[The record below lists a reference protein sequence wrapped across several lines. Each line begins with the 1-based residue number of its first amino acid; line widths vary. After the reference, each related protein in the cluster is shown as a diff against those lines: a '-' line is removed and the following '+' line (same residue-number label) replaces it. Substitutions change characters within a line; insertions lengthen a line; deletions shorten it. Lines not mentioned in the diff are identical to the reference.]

1 MSLLQETKSLLWN
14 HQITPKKS
22 RGQNFMIDAIILESI
37 IDYADLSANDHVLD
51 IGAGLGFL
59 TQHLAKICESV
70 LAVEVDPQIVGVL
83 RERLKETPNVRIIEG
98 DVLRT
103 VVPCFSKVVSIP
115 PYQVSS
121 NLLLWLFDKPFTC
134 AVLIFQKEFAHR
146 LTASVGSEDYGWLTV
161 LTRYHAE
168 VELLDDVPK
177 SMFYPQPKV
186 DSIIVRIRNSN
197 SSRKPVRNEKLFQQL
212 LRSCFTMRNRKVR
225 NAVLTYA
232 KGHSDSNGSE
242 DDAKRIIES
251 LSFADKRIRELTP
264 EDFGVL
270 ADALLR

>member
-1 MSLLQETKSLLWN
+1 MSLLQETKSLLWG
-14 HQITPKKS
+14 HHITPKKS
-22 RGQNFMIDAIILESI
+22 RGQNFMINAFIFQTI
-37 IDYADLSANDHVLD
+37 IDYAGLGANDHVLD

-59 TQHLAKICESV
+59 TQLLAKACESV
-70 LAVEVDPQIVGVL
+70 LAVEVDPQLVSVL
-83 RERLKETPNVRIIEG
+83 HERLKETPNVKIIEG
-98 DVLRT
+98 DVLHSS
-103 VVPCFSKVVSIP
+103 VPCFSKVVSIP

-146 LTASVGSEDYGWLTV
+146 LTASVGSENYGWLTV
-161 LTRYHAE
+161 LAHCRAE

-186 DSIIVRIRNSN
+186 DSIIVRIKHGDPK
-197 SSRKPVRNEKLFQQL
+197 RKPVHNERLFRQL

-225 NAVLTYA
+225 KAVLTYA
-232 KGHSDSNGSE
+232 KGHSDYVGSE
-242 DDAKRIIES
+242 EDAKKIAES
-251 LSFADKRIRELTP
+251 LPFAEKRIRELTP

-270 ADALLR
+270 ADALLN